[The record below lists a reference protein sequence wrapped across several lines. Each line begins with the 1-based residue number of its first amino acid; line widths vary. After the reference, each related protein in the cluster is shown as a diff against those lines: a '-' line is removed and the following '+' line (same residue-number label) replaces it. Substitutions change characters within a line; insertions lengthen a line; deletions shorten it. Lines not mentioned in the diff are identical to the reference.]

1 MTDTS
6 LRLKSLELS
15 CAKERIRLLAVPSVT
30 FQPQEER
37 FLRMPADGLLDL
49 MENRRVCITRGASCK
64 LDFEFAFKKVQP
76 DGITEEA
83 LIEELGRFVLE
94 APWWEQLPVSPSLK
108 SPTPTFPG
116 VEANFSLEIH
126 DTLPNLHSNGSPGAN
141 VSPAADLHVPECV
154 PDIRLV
160 GIKFHFTFEPIQ
172 NRPPPVLTRKIA
184 TNDYMLFEGVH
195 DSDLDPF
202 EDIMELEALDS
213 STPRHK
219 GLIGASSTL
228 EGMPWEH
235 DSFVEDQPYADAQD
249 MLLYQTDHNSV
260 PLPTP
265 AASVAFSSQQEVS
278 MLDSMETHT
287 PNDITAEPSLKLAT
301 AKQFTDVALRTL
313 LGGRQTK
320 STPNIKIGT
329 PRPTRP
335 LSSIMPLLWSPD
347 FKNTISER
355 CTFLNTISSTLT
367 SLSKTGQ
374 LPSLHNKLTKIHEN
388 DPNRSAE
395 GNPRRL
401 NHSIQAHVFRMMQ
414 TALYEPIASRRL
426 RPSVVDESG
435 GEEARSGPPSRDYEN
450 SGPPQVGIRTGSDG
464 VVDGDEGFD
473 DMFGEELLSDGEMD
487 MLFDL
492 EIMRQKERGAGEESC
507 SMLFGSDGR
516 SSSMLMR
523 GEERHEDATGE
534 AGEKDIVFSTDEIE
548 QDDGD
553 EHILDE
559 SLFLSSGI
567 TDGVEE
573 DVEMIMDTKP
583 DMVDGCSSMYL
594 DDPYVN
600 NEAILI

>member
-1 MTDTS
+1 MS
-6 LRLKSLELS
+6 
-15 CAKERIRLLAVPSVT
+15 
-30 FQPQEER
+30 
-37 FLRMPADGLLDL
+37 ADGLLDL
-49 MENRRVCITRGASCK
+49 MKSGKVCITRGPNCK
-64 LDFEFAFKKVQP
+64 LDFGLAFKKVQP
-76 DGITEEA
+76 DEATQEA
-83 LIEELGRFVLE
+83 LVEELGRFVLE

-108 SPTPTFPG
+108 SPTPIFPG
-116 VEANFSLEIH
+116 VEAKFSLEIH
-126 DTLPNLHSNGSPGAN
+126 DTLPNLHSNGTPVAD
-141 VSPAADLHVPECV
+141 VSPTADLHVPECM

-160 GIKFHFTFEPIQ
+160 GIKFRFTFEPIQ
-172 NRPPPVLTRKIA
+172 NKSPPMLAREVA
-184 TNDYMLFEGVH
+184 TNDYTLFKDVH

-202 EDIMELEALDS
+202 EDIMELEALDT

-219 GLIGASSTL
+219 GLIRASSAL

-235 DSFVEDQPYADAQD
+235 DSFVEDQPYADAYD

-265 AASVAFSSQQEVS
+265 AASVAFSNQQGVS
-278 MLDSMETHT
+278 MLDSMEPHT
-287 PNDITAEPSLKLAT
+287 TNNITAGPSLKLAT

-313 LGGRQTK
+313 LGGRQVR

-329 PRPTRP
+329 PRPTCP
-335 LSSIMPLLWSPD
+335 LSSIMPLLWSPG
-347 FKNTISER
+347 FKNAISER
-355 CTFLNTISSTLT
+355 CAFLNTISSTLA

-374 LPSLHNKLTKIHEN
+374 LPSLQNKLTKIHEN

-395 GNPRRL
+395 GNSPCL
-401 NHSIQAHVFRMMQ
+401 NHSIQAHVIRMMQ

-426 RPSVVDESG
+426 RPSVVEESG

-450 SGPPQVGIRTGSDG
+450 SGPPQMGMRTGSDD

-473 DMFGEELLSDGEMD
+473 DMLGEELLSDGGMD

-492 EIMRQKERGAGEESC
+492 EIMRKKERGAGEDSC

-534 AGEKDIVFSTDEIE
+534 AGEEDIVFSTDEIE

-559 SLFLSSGI
+559 SLFWSSGI
-567 TDGVEE
+567 TDGLEE

-583 DMVDGCSSMYL
+583 DMVDGYSSMYL